1 MYGGTSQ
8 PQLEGNQMSEGGFL
22 PGLPSGLWVP
32 KVGWS
37 KSPTAPVWAHTG
49 CLATQSLLYS
59 VSRVCI
65 FSAALLLHARSVQD
79 RASHG
84 LNKGLP
90 IEFIC

>member
-37 KSPTAPVWAHTG
+37 KSVH
-49 CLATQSLLYS
+49 
-59 VSRVCI
+59 
-65 FSAALLLHARSVQD
+65 H
-79 RASHG
+79 
-84 LNKGLP
+84 
-90 IEFIC
+90 